1 MQPTGTGQNRT
12 GAASSAKNVDLMLKA
27 VDDLSPPRPIDTS
40 QMEEERH
47 TYVTDAEGVGSI
59 PPMVAD
65 TEASAGRKKK
75 KKKVVEADLSLFLDK
90 LGERLAF
97 ERTGTRLYDA
107 LIVKYQAL
115 IDAGHD
121 VLPPAPDDDEDS
133 TAEDT
138 LRRIRAEE
146 LAHFQLLSGC
156 VAELGGDPTAQTP
169 CADVAA
175 TASIGLM
182 QVVTDPRTTLAQS
195 LNAMLTAELTDTAGW
210 ELLAQLADHV
220 GQEGMARTFLRAL
233 EAEQAH
239 LEAVRQWLEAL
250 LTNEAGTPAV

>member
-1 MQPTGTGQNRT
+1 MQPTATGQNRT
-12 GAASSAKNVDLMLKA
+12 GAATSAKNVDQMLKA
-27 VDDLSPPRPIDTS
+27 VDDLSPPGPIDTS

-47 TYVTDAEGVGSI
+47 TYVIDAESVGSI
-59 PPMVAD
+59 PPTASGG
-65 TEASAGRKKK
+65 EAGSGRKKK
-75 KKKVVEADLSLFLDK
+75 KAKAVEVDLSLFLDK
-90 LGERLAF
+90 LGERIAF

-107 LIVKYQAL
+107 LITKYQAL
-115 IDAGHD
+115 IDTGHD
-121 VLPPAPDDDEDS
+121 ALPPVSEDAEGTADE
-133 TAEDT
+133 T

-146 LAHFQLLSGC
+146 LSHFQLLSEC
-156 VAELGGDPTAQTP
+156 VTKLGGDPTAQTP

-195 LNAMLTAELTDTAGW
+195 LNVMLTAELTDTAGW
-210 ELLAQLADHV
+210 ELLAQLAENG
-220 GQEGMARTFLRAL
+220 GQKDMARQFLRAL
-233 EAEQAH
+233 DAEQAH